1 MIHCLIADDEVIAHQ
16 ILEQYIIQTEGLTLV
31 AKCRNAMEAFAKLQQ
46 HKVDLIFLDI
56 EMPLVNGISFL
67 KTLTDPPKV
76 IFTTAYAEYALQG
89 YELNVVDYLLK
100 PFSYERFAQAVGKVK
115 SLAASDELRAARGE
129 MAASDEQRA
138 SSKEMDCLVV
148 KEKEGLLRIPF
159 SEIFYI
165 EGSRDYMKIV
175 TPERKYLVHLTM
187 KKLEEMLPAGKFIRT
202 HKSFIVSVSKIKVVK
217 TGEVIL
223 ADQQVIPVSG
233 HYKEGVVR
241 SFGG

>member
-16 ILEQYIIQTEGLTLV
+16 ILEQYILQTEGLTLV

-56 EMPLVNGISFL
+56 EMPLVNGITFL
-67 KTLTDPPKV
+67 KTLASPPKV

-100 PFSYERFAQAVGKVK
+100 PFSYERFAQAVGKVD
-115 SLAASDELRAARGE
+115 AAVSGELRAASQGQVKVGE
-129 MAASDEQRA
+129 MVE
-138 SSKEMDCLVV
+138 EFLVV
-148 KEKEGLLRIPF
+148 KEKEGLLRIAF
-159 SEIFYI
+159 SEILYI

-175 TPERKYLVHLTM
+175 TPERKHLVHLTM
-187 KKLEEMLPAGKFIRT
+187 KKLEELLPAGKFIRT
-202 HKSFIVSVSKIKVVK
+202 HKSYIVSVSKIKIVK
-217 TGEVIL
+217 TAELVL

-233 HYKEGVVR
+233 HYKEGVVK

>member
-16 ILEQYIIQTEGLTLV
+16 ILEQYIVQTEGLTLV

-46 HKVDLIFLDI
+46 HKIDLIFLDI
-56 EMPLVNGISFL
+56 EMPLVNGITFL
-67 KTLTDPPKV
+67 KTLPDPPKV

-100 PFSYERFAQAVGKVK
+100 PFSYERFSQAVEKVK
-115 SLAASDELRAARGE
+115 TLN
-129 MAASDEQRA
+129 
-138 SSKEMDCLVV
+138 SSTIVSPSQTLPDPADALVV

-159 SEIFYI
+159 SDILYI

-175 TPERKYLVHLTM
+175 TAGRRYLVHLTM
-187 KKLEEMLPAGKFIRT
+187 KKLEELLPPGKFIRT
-202 HKSFIVSVSKIKVVK
+202 HKSYIVSVSKIKIVK
-217 TGEVIL
+217 TAELVL
-223 ADQQVIPVSG
+223 ADQQVVPVSG
-233 HYKEGVVR
+233 HYKEGVVK

>member
-16 ILEQYIIQTEGLTLV
+16 ILEQYILQTEGLTLV

-56 EMPLVNGISFL
+56 EMPLVNGITFL
-67 KTLTDPPKV
+67 KTLPDPPKV

-115 SLAASDELRAARGE
+115 ALGAMGFSSAGGQASVEGELGDA
-129 MAASDEQRA
+129 
-138 SSKEMDCLVV
+138 LVV

-159 SEIFYI
+159 SDILYI
-165 EGSRDYMKIV
+165 EGSRDYMRVV
-175 TPERKYLVHLTM
+175 TAERKYLVHLTM
-187 KKLEEMLPAGKFIRT
+187 KKLEELLPPGKFIRT
-202 HKSFIVSVSKIKVVK
+202 HKSYIVSVSKIKIVK
-217 TGEVIL
+217 TAELVL
-223 ADQQVIPVSG
+223 ADQQVVPVSG

>member
-16 ILEQYIIQTEGLTLV
+16 ILEQYILQTEGLTLV

-56 EMPLVNGISFL
+56 EMPLVNGITFL
-67 KTLTDPPKV
+67 KTLANPPKV

-115 SLAASDELRAARGE
+115 ALPLSVPAGGGQALQGE
-129 MAASDEQRA
+129 GPETGDH
-138 SSKEMDCLVV
+138 LVV
-148 KEKEGLLRIPF
+148 KEKEGLLRIAF
-159 SEIFYI
+159 SEILYI
-165 EGSRDYMKIV
+165 EGSRDYMKVV
-175 TPERKYLVHLTM
+175 TPARKYLVHLTM
-187 KKLEEMLPAGKFIRT
+187 KKLEELLPAGQFIRA
-202 HKSFIVSVSKIKVVK
+202 HKSYIVSVSKIKIVRTAELV
-217 TGEVIL
+217 L

-233 HYKEGVVR
+233 HYKEGVVK

>member
-16 ILEQYIIQTEGLTLV
+16 ILEQYILQTEGLTLV

-56 EMPLVNGISFL
+56 EMPLVNGITFL
-67 KTLTDPPKV
+67 KTLPDPPKV

-100 PFSYERFAQAVGKVK
+100 PFSYERFAQAVGKVVVGVSEGK
-115 SLAASDELRAARGE
+115 RNDQE
-129 MAASDEQRA
+129 DH
-138 SSKEMDCLVV
+138 LVV
-148 KEKEGLLRIPF
+148 KEKEGLLRIAF
-159 SEIFYI
+159 SEILYI

-187 KKLEEMLPAGKFIRT
+187 KKLEELLPAGKFIRT
-202 HKSFIVSVSKIKVVK
+202 HKSYIVAVSKIKIVK
-217 TGEVIL
+217 TAELVL
-223 ADQQVIPVSG
+223 TDQRVIPVSG
-233 HYKEGVVR
+233 HYKEGVVQR
-241 SFGG
+241 FGG

>member
-16 ILEQYIIQTEGLTLV
+16 ILEQYILQTEGLTLV

-46 HKVDLIFLDI
+46 HKIDLIFLDI
-56 EMPLVNGISFL
+56 GMPLVNGITFL
-67 KTLTDPPKV
+67 KTLADPPKV

-100 PFSYERFAQAVGKVK
+100 PFSYERFVQAVGKVK
-115 SLAASDELRAARGE
+115 TGPGAVFGGQGSAHPGE
-129 MAASDEQRA
+129 MADA
-138 SSKEMDCLVV
+138 LVV
-148 KEKEGLLRIPF
+148 KEKEGLLRLPF
-159 SEIFYI
+159 SDILYI
-165 EGSRDYMKIV
+165 EGSRDYVKVV

-187 KKLEEMLPAGKFIRT
+187 KKLEELLPAGKFIRT
-202 HKSFIVSVSKIKVVK
+202 HKSYIVAVSKIKIVK
-217 TGEVIL
+217 TAELVL
-223 ADQQVIPVSG
+223 ADQQVVPVSG